1 MWGGVARQLAPPASH
16 VCVVQIRHIA
26 YAFGGVNGT
35 RPGYVVLDYGDP
47 QLFVRDRLRHRVS
60 CHLVCITVKCVSI
73 GEHACCKRS
82 VKYENTA

>member
-1 MWGGVARQLAPPASH
+1 MFLCFSIYAGVRCSGMWGGVARQLAPPASH

-47 QLFVRDRLRHRVS
+47 QLFVSL
-60 CHLVCITVKCVSI
+60 CLLCL
-73 GEHACCKRS
+73 
-82 VKYENTA
+82 